1 MAACFAGGRLPCDAG
16 GRLDLDAWS
25 AWLERDPVRLVAEPA
40 RAAVVQSWLG
50 AWVDAG
56 TRDDVYLDLA
66 ATALRDSLLAA
77 GLPPDRLH
85 FELHDGR
92 HGGQDARFPLSI
104 CWLAEQMAEGS
115 RHAS

>member
-1 MAACFAGGRLPCDAG
+1 MAACFADGRLPCDAS

-25 AWLERDPVRLVAEPA
+25 AWLTRDPVRMVAEPA
-40 RAAVVQSWLG
+40 FAAAVGSWLG

-66 ATALRDSLLAA
+66 ARALRDALLGA
-77 GLPPDRLH
+77 GLPADRIH

-92 HGGQDARFPLSI
+92 HGGQDARFPTSI
-104 CWLAEQMAEGS
+104 RWLADQMACD
-115 RHAS
+115 